1 MAEIRTS
8 GSSFEPRN
16 QGALEAVGEK
26 EFHSKLESVPSLRY
40 CSLQQGHWSRHYWA
54 VVTGTFQLM
63 GTIFYFG
70 CEWSDGFVH
79 LPETVRVWVWQRGC
93 VGVRVGIYD

>member
-1 MAEIRTS
+1 M
-8 GSSFEPRN
+8 
-16 QGALEAVGEK
+16 GEK

-40 CSLQQGHWSRHYWA
+40 RSLQQGHWSRHYWA
-54 VVTGTFQLM
+54 VVTSTFQLM

-79 LPETVRVWVWQRGC
+79 LPETVRVWVWQRGVGGVEGVWVWQRD
-93 VGVRVGIYD
+93 VGVAEGVCWCESTGRYL